1 MDKPEYANSKCKIK
15 DIIMNEQP
23 FEIINQF
30 DETYS
35 DPPPKVRESARGL
48 VIKDGKILLT
58 YEANINNYMSPGGG
72 VEQGETLEECCIR
85 ELREESGYDVKPVER
100 FVTVNEFSLGTL
112 YVSHYFLCEIT
123 GECEQSLTPTEIDHG
138 VCPRWLPLEEAIAV
152 FGTYEDKPPDKASL
166 YLREH
171 TVLNRY
177 LEKIK

>member
-1 MDKPEYANSKCKIK
+1 
-15 DIIMNEQP
+15 MNKHT
-23 FEIINQF
+23 FETINQF
-30 DETYS
+30 DETYTEN
-35 DPPPKVRESARGL
+35 PERVRDSARAL
-48 VIKDGKILLT
+48 VIKDGKVLLT
-58 YEANINNYMSPGGG
+58 YEANTGIYMSPGGG
-72 VEQGETLEECCIR
+72 VETGETLEECCIR
-85 ELREESGYDVKPVER
+85 ELCEESGYDVKPVER

-112 YVSHYFLCEIT
+112 YVSHYFICEVK

-138 VCPRWLPLEEAIAV
+138 VCPRWLPTEEAIAV